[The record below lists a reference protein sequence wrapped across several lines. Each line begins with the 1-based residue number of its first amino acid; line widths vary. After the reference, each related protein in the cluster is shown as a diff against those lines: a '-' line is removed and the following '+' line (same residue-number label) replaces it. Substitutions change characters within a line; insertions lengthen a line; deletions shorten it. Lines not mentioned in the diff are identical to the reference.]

1 MKRLITGCITAL
13 VLAAMPVAAFA
24 AAQTPAEAA
33 ASVTGQTLEAVIAQK
48 QESGRTYGAIAAD
61 AGKLEEFKAQ
71 VRQLR
76 LDRVKALV
84 EQGTWTQEQAD
95 EWIAAMEQ
103 RQAAC
108 DGTGNGCGTGNGLRD
123 GTGSGKGTGNGLR
136 DGTGCGNGN
145 GLCDGTGAGA
155 GQGVRGANRG
165 NGTGRG
171 PGNGG
176 RGLGRN
182 RG

>member
-48 QESGRTYGAIAAD
+48 QESGKTYGAIAAD
-61 AGKLEEFKAQ
+61 AGKLEAFKAQ
-71 VRQLR
+71 MQQLR

-84 EQGTWTQEQAD
+84 EQGKWTQEQAD

-103 RQAAC
+103 RQAVC
-108 DGTGNGCGTGNGLRD
+108 D
-123 GTGSGKGTGNGLR
+123 GTGSGNGT
-136 DGTGCGNGN
+136 GN
-145 GLCDGTGAGA
+145 GLCDGSGVGA

-165 NGTGRG
+165 SGTGRG

-176 RGLGRN
+176 QGLGRN